1 MFNKF
6 KFIYINNRNIFR
18 IIRYTLISIFL
29 LIFTWIFDYKYFY
42 LKEYLPELLLLSP
55 EVTSSFLST
64 LSGTFLTVTTF
75 TFTTILTVL
84 GKYSS
89 SFTPRIVQDFIDKPN
104 VLSLFGVFIGGF
116 FYTVLSLFMVQNIES
131 DISLISGTIA
141 IFYAVAAMVSFIL
154 FVRRVLS
161 DIKVS
166 SVIENIYNEAYALIE
181 IEAKKRKESERFSVD
196 QYQEEIKIYANKTGF
211 LYEIDSNRLV
221 KKLDKGK
228 CQLTIDK
235 KINEYVTKGMYIA
248 KLYTYDKFPLDG
260 EEKDEYLSEVSNC
273 LLINTYKNG
282 FKDYHHEI
290 TKLVEI
296 ALMALSPGTNDPNT
310 GIEAI
315 NKISFLLGKL
325 FSTDNFY
332 VVIDENEDTKI
343 IYNGYSV
350 KEELSNSFS
359 QIIHYG
365 KADPIVSQSILKGL
379 YMVYIISEKSAK
391 DEVENYL
398 EYVYDICKKV
408 MDTPLDKEGLDVI
421 YEDFKKNRDERSDKD
436 AIRES
441 EE

>member
-1 MFNKF
+1 MINKF
-6 KFIYINNRNIFR
+6 KLLYINNRNIVR
-18 IIRYTLISIFL
+18 IVRYTLISIFL
-29 LIFTWIFDYKYFY
+29 LILTWIFDYRYFY
-42 LKEYLPELLLLSP
+42 LKEYLPDILLLSP

-131 DISLISGTIA
+131 DIALISGTIA
-141 IFYAVAAMVSFIL
+141 IFYAIAAMISFIL

-166 SVIENIYNEAYALIE
+166 SVIENIYNEAYSLIE
-181 IEAKKRKESERFSVD
+181 EEAQQRKESERFSMD
-196 QYQEEIKIYANKTGF
+196 EYKEEIKIYANKTGF
-211 LYEIDSNRLV
+211 LYEIDSKGLI

-228 CQLTIDK
+228 CQLTVDK

-248 KLYTYDKFPLDG
+248 KLYTYEKFPLEG
-260 EEKDEYLSEVSNC
+260 EEKDDYLSEVSDC
-273 LLINTYKNG
+273 LLINTIKNG
-282 FKDYHHEI
+282 SKDYHHEI
-290 TKLVEI
+290 SKLVEI
-296 ALMALSPGTNDPNT
+296 ALMALSPGVNDPST
-310 GIEAI
+310 AIESI
-315 NKISFLLGKL
+315 NKISFLLGQL

-343 IYNGYSV
+343 IYNGYTV
-350 KEELSNSFS
+350 KEELFNSFA

-365 KADPIVSQSILKGL
+365 KTDPMVSQAILKGL
-379 YMVYIISEKSAK
+379 YMVYIISGKSAT
-391 DEVENYL
+391 DEVEDYL
-398 EYVYDICKKV
+398 EYVYKV
-408 MDTPLDKEGLDVI
+408 CRNAHEASLDKEALDII
-421 YEDFKKNRDERSDKD
+421 YEDFTINRDNKSDRNAVREKD
-436 AIRES
+436 
-441 EE
+441 